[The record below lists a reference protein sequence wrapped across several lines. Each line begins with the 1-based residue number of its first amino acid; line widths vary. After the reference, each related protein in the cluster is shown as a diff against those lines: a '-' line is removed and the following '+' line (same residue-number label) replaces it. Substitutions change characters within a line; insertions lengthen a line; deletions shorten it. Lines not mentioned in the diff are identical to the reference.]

1 MIRRVTVAALVAA
14 AVVAAPAEASTW
26 LQLGVVDT
34 QEALGD
40 QARFGR
46 TLGTLRPQVVRIML
60 GWGGPFGVARE
71 RRPEVG
77 ADPADPAYDW
87 TRYDQALLTATSR
100 GVRVLFTIYG
110 SPEWANLYQP
120 ANVPPQNFTRLKEF
134 AYAAAIRYS
143 GSYRR
148 SDGVVLPRVA
158 LWTAWNEPN
167 IPLGLAPQWR
177 RLGGRWV
184 IHSAWAYARICNAVY
199 DGIHLTLLRGQQVA
213 CGVTTAR
220 GNNAPGTR
228 RPSVAPIG
236 FLRAMKAAGLRDF
249 DAYAHHPYSG
259 NPRLAPGAKPPNARA
274 ITLGNIQK
282 LINEV
287 TRLYGAKPIWIT
299 EYGYETSP
307 PDPVFGVGWQRQAAY
322 LRQAYGIA
330 RRNPRIEMLLWFLA
344 RDEARATGWQ
354 SGFVSAA
361 GRRKPSFYAFQ
372 QLASAARKRQLTLVR
387 SVRRERVE
395 GLGAL
400 LRDALAAGD
409 ESPRSWLPVG
419 PLGPLYVAP

>member
-1 MIRRVTVAALVAA
+1 MRRATIAALVAA
-14 AVVAAPAEASTW
+14 AVVATPAGASTW
-26 LQLGVVDT
+26 VQLGLVDT

-77 ADPADPAYDW
+77 TDPADPAYNW
-87 TRYDQALLTATSR
+87 GLYDQAVLTATSR

-110 SPEWANLYQP
+110 SPAWSNLYQP

-134 AYAAAIRYS
+134 AYAAALRYS

-148 SDGVVLPRVA
+148 PDGVVLPRVS

-167 IPLGLAPQWR
+167 IPLGLKPQWR

-199 DGIHLTLLRGQQVA
+199 DGIHLSLLRGQQVA

-236 FLRAMKAAGLRDF
+236 FLRATKAAGLRNF

-259 NPRLAPGAKPPNARA
+259 DPRLAPGTKPKNPRA

-287 TRLYGAKPIWIT
+287 TRLYGQKPIWIT

-307 PDPVFGVGWQRQAAY
+307 PDRIFGVRWEKQALY
-322 LRQAYGIA
+322 LREAYGIA
-330 RRNPRIEMLLWFLA
+330 RRNPRIQMLLWFLA
-344 RDEARATGWQ
+344 RDEARSNGWQ
-354 SGFVSAA
+354 SGFLSAA
-361 GRRKPSFYAFQ
+361 GRRKPSFYEFQ
-372 QLASAARKRQLTLVR
+372 SLAGVARKRQLQLVR
-387 SVRRERVE
+387 SVRGDKTE
-395 GLGAL
+395 GLTGL
-400 LRDALAAGD
+400 LRGVVGADAKED
-409 ESPRSWLPVG
+409 SPRSWLPVG
-419 PLGPLYVAP
+419 PLLAGS

>member
-1 MIRRVTVAALVAA
+1 MRRVILAALISAA
-14 AVVAAPAEASTW
+14 AVASAPAAASTW
-26 LQLGVVDT
+26 LQLGLVDT

-40 QARFGR
+40 QVRFGR

-71 RRPEVG
+71 QRPEAG

-87 TRYDQALLTATSR
+87 ERYDQAVLTATSQ
-100 GVRVLFTIYG
+100 GIRVLFTIYG
-110 SPEWANLYQP
+110 APEWANLYQP
-120 ANVPPQNFTRLKEF
+120 SNVPPQNFTRLKEF
-134 AYAAAIRYS
+134 AYAAALRYS
-143 GSYRR
+143 GVYRR
-148 SDGVVLPRVA
+148 ADGVVLPRVA

-167 IPLGLAPQWR
+167 IPLGLKPQWR

-184 IHSAWAYARICNAVY
+184 IHSAWAYARICNAIY
-199 DGIHLTLLRGQQVA
+199 DGIHSTLLRGQQVA

-236 FLRAMKAAGLRDF
+236 FVRAMKAAGLRDF

-259 NPRLAPGAKPPNARA
+259 DPRLAPGAKPRSARA

-287 TRLYGAKPIWIT
+287 TRLYGPKPIWIT

-307 PDPVFGVGWQRQAAY
+307 PDHVFGVGWEKQAAY
-322 LRQAYGIA
+322 LREAYGIA

-354 SGFVSAA
+354 SGFVSAG
-361 GRRKPSFYAFQ
+361 GRRKPSFYEFQ
-372 QLASAARKRQLTLVR
+372 ALAASVRKRQLSIVR
-387 SVRRERVE
+387 TVRREAVP
-395 GLGAL
+395 GLDDL
-400 LRDALAAGD
+400 LRGAVGVEK
-409 ESPRSWLPVG
+409 ESPRGWLPMG
-419 PLGPLYVAP
+419 PDLAGP

>member
-1 MIRRVTVAALVAA
+1 MRLATVAALIVAA
-14 AVVAAPAEASTW
+14 TVLVTPAGASTW
-26 LQLGVVDT
+26 LQLGLVDT
-34 QEALGD
+34 QEALSD

-71 RRPEVG
+71 KRPEAG

-87 TRYDQALLTATSR
+87 ALYDRAVMTATAS
-100 GVRVLFTIYG
+100 GVRVLFTIYAT
-110 SPEWANLYQP
+110 PAWANLYQP
-120 ANVPPQNFTRLKEF
+120 ANVAPQNFTRLKEF

-143 GSYRR
+143 GAYRR
-148 SDGVVLPRVA
+148 ADGVVLPRVS

-167 IPLGLAPQWR
+167 IPLGLKPQWR

-199 DGIHLTLLRGQQVA
+199 DGIHLTLLRGQKVA

-236 FLRAMKAAGLRDF
+236 FVRAMKAAGLRDF

-259 NPRLAPGAKPPNARA
+259 SPRFAPGAKPRNPRA

-287 TRLYGAKPIWIT
+287 TELYGPKPIWIT

-307 PDPVFGVGWQRQAAY
+307 PDRVFGVGWEKQAAY
-322 LRQAYGIA
+322 LREAYGIA

-344 RDEARATGWQ
+344 RDEARSTGWQ
-354 SGFVSAA
+354 SGFVSAG
-361 GRRKPSFYAFQ
+361 GRRKPSFYEFQ
-372 QLASAARKRQLTLVR
+372 TLAGAARKRQLALVR
-387 SVRRERVE
+387 TVRGMKPP
-395 GLGAL
+395 GLGDV
-400 LRDALAAGD
+400 LRDAVGVED
-409 ESPRSWLPVG
+409 KSTRSWLPVG
-419 PLGPLYVAP
+419 PMLAGP